1 LNLKYSAENIQSGLD
16 VVLDIYANGDTTSA
30 IWSKTI
36 SIDDASN
43 KLQSFRVSRRA
54 NSILIKISS
63 SPLINSSTSNNE
75 RLLIQKIEV
84 EVD

>member
-1 LNLKYSAENIQSGLD
+1 
-16 VVLDIYANGDTTSA
+16 
-30 IWSKTI
+30 
-36 SIDDASN
+36 
-43 KLQSFRVSRRA
+43 LQSFRVSRRA